1 MSGTAARAGP
11 SAGPR
16 TSGPGTARRL
26 LGRVVPP
33 LVTGV
38 VLLGAWQ
45 LTVASRML
53 SVKLVSDPSQVARQ
67 LWQTLHGAPLF
78 GVTIWA
84 DLATTLNA
92 VAIGYAI
99 GGAVGIVL
107 GYALGR
113 VPFLAEVFRPY
124 LQAVAALPKIA
135 LVPLLIFIFG
145 IGVTAETVM
154 VAIMVFIIVFFSTFS
169 GVVSVREDLVDV
181 ARIMGAR
188 HRTIATRIVMSATLP
203 SVLSGLRAGVS
214 FAFIGAITTEFIA
227 ATSGLGWMMQ
237 QATAA
242 YDPVGLFTGLVY
254 VIVLV
259 WLFGLVVGLA
269 QSRLLRWQR
278 R

>member
-1 MSGTAARAGP
+1 MSGTAVRAGP
-11 SAGPR
+11 STGPV
-16 TSGPGTARRL
+16 RRL
-26 LGRVVPP
+26 LERVLPP
-33 LVTGV
+33 LVTGI

-45 LTVASRML
+45 LTVTSGML
-53 SVKLVSDPSQVARQ
+53 SVKLVSDPSQVASQ
-67 LWQTLHGAPLF
+67 LWQTLHGVRLF

-84 DLATTLNA
+84 DLATTLHA
-92 VAIGYAI
+92 VAVGYAI
-99 GGAVGIVL
+99 GAVAGIVL

-113 VPFLAEVFRPY
+113 VPFLADVFRPY
-124 LQAVAALPKIA
+124 VQAVAALPKIA

-169 GVVSVREDLVDV
+169 GVMSVREAFVDA

-188 HRTIATRIVMSATLP
+188 RLTVARRIVMPATLP
-203 SVLSGLRAGVS
+203 SVFSGLRAGVS

-237 QATAA
+237 QATAV

-254 VIVLV
+254 VIVVV
-259 WLFGLVVGLA
+259 WALGQVVGLA